1 MVANLSARALP
12 ISDNGLGYYVYRIS
26 KAALSQG
33 IRMMA
38 HDMGRQGTI
47 VMALHSGMT
56 EMDLSGPFSRSVAE
70 GRLFLVEFMINALL
84 GVIDLS

>member
-1 MVANLSARALP
+1 M
-12 ISDNGLGYYVYRIS
+12 S

-47 VMALHSGMT
+47 VMALHPGMK
-56 EMDLSGPFSRSVAE
+56 EMDLNGLISGSVAE
-70 GRLFLVEFMINALL
+70 GMLFLVEFMVKTLL
-84 GVIDLS
+84 GVIDSS